1 VIAQLNH
8 PQVWMLILAWFLADL
23 GVPLIIRLSH
33 RVGALDR
40 PHTYKTHQEPV
51 ALLGGVGIYLA
62 FMITLISV
70 LRFPDPGQYTDIF
83 AIVVGRLPGADPGRP
98 RRLPPHLG
106 GGEARG
112 PSRVTL
118 LLSRFGVRINLTG
131 IWAVDL
137 ALTLAWISGVS
148 SAMNSM
154 DNMDGAAGGTAAI
167 ASFWTFYVAW
177 YTGAWGQPHVSFV
190 AIAPDGRLP
199 GLPPLQLEPAKIF
212 LGDNGSLLLGFLLAA
227 LTVQC
232 GWSRGD
238 RIKAII
244 VPCAILCVPLYDIT
258 LSTILR
264 IVRGVVKKPV
274 EAIVYCGRDHLSHRL
289 VALGL
294 SKREAVLVLYLFGMI
309 SGTVAVII
317 VRPEVKP
324 AVYIPIAVVSSCS
337 SSSSGSFWTARRS
350 IRTSS
355 RSRRPR
361 TSHEAVTHERSRPGP
376 APRRHRRRRHA
387 DTISRFLDEGE
398 DLGSETGKGHLDLP
412 RMFRGGLDAQ
422 FMSCWVE
429 PKYVQRK
436 EAAKRALR
444 MIDAVKRWA
453 AGYPDRLAI
462 ARSAAE
468 VRRAVAEK
476 KVCGILCI
484 EGGHA
489 IEEDLGLCGAS
500 SSSASAT

>member
-1 VIAQLNH
+1 MIAQLNH
-8 PQVWMLILAWFLADL
+8 PQFWMLVFAWLLADL

-62 FMITLISV
+62 FASTVFTV
-70 LRFPDPGQYTDIF
+70 LRFPQPEQYMDIF
-83 AIVVGRLPGADPGRP
+83 AIVAGGFLVLM
-98 RRLPPHLG
+98 LG
-106 GGEARG
+106 VIDGFKPIWAVAKLGVLLL
-112 PSRVTL
+112 VTM
-118 LLSRFGVRINLTG
+118 LLSRFGVRISLTG
-131 IWAVDL
+131 IWGVDL
-137 ALTLAWISGVS
+137 ALTLMWIAGVS

-167 ASFWTFYVAW
+167 ASFWTFYVSW

-190 AIAPDGRLP
+190 AIALMGACLGFLRYNWT
-199 GLPPLQLEPAKIF
+199 PARIF

-264 IVRGVVKKPV
+264 IVRGVVKNPV

-309 SGTVAVII
+309 SGTIAVIV

-324 AVYIPIAVVSSCS
+324 SIYWPITAIGLLALVGLGVILDRAKVYPHQLAEPEVPKA
-337 SSSSGSFWTARRS
+337 TQ
-350 IRTSS
+350 
-355 RSRRPR
+355 
-361 TSHEAVTHERSRPGP
+361 
-376 APRRHRRRRHA
+376 
-387 DTISRFLDEGE
+387 
-398 DLGSETGKGHLDLP
+398 ETVP
-412 RMFRGGLDAQ
+412 
-422 FMSCWVE
+422 S
-429 PKYVQRK
+429 
-436 EAAKRALR
+436 
-444 MIDAVKRWA
+444 
-453 AGYPDRLAI
+453 
-462 ARSAAE
+462 
-468 VRRAVAEK
+468 
-476 KVCGILCI
+476 
-484 EGGHA
+484 
-489 IEEDLGLCGAS
+489 
-500 SSSASAT
+500 